1 MTARAAPITARH
13 AGLTT
18 ATRRSSVTTRA
29 VTASPAI
36 SAGLLGDDL
45 SILSAAVERAGLTEA
60 LTGGKALTV
69 FAPSDAAF
77 AAACEDL
84 QLSKEEVLGLDNLAD
99 ILTYHVVEGT
109 VTSTDLKDGEV
120 ATLNERF
127 TLDVAGATVNG
138 AGITAADA
146 TVGSL
151 TVHTIDTVLFPPW
164 AAPAKVLTPQQ
175 VLAFEG
181 WAPEVINGRLAMLG
195 FLTCVVQEV
204 ATGHSFTQQ
213 FGDNFGIF
221 AAQVQLW
228 AFASLAP
235 SFSSNEGY
243 TADPFSIEGS
253 RTWREVFKGG
263 PWGPEARKIFS
274 PEVEQL
280 NGRAAMVGVTSLIAV
295 ETFMGYALF

>member
-1 MTARAAPITARH
+1 
-13 AGLTT
+13 
-18 ATRRSSVTTRA
+18 
-29 VTASPAI
+29 
-36 SAGLLGDDL
+36 
-45 SILSAAVERAGLTEA
+45 
-60 LTGGKALTV
+60 V

-77 AAACEDL
+77 TRMCDDL
-84 QLSKEEVLGLDNLAD
+84 QLSKEAVLGLDNLAD
-99 ILTYHVVEGT
+99 ILTYHVVDGT
-109 VTSTDLKDGEV
+109 VTSADLRDGEV
-120 ATLNERF
+120 PTLNTRF
-127 TLDVAGATVNG
+127 ALDIKDATVNG
-138 AGITAADA
+138 AGITRADV

-243 TADPFSIEGS
+243 TANPFTMEAS
-253 RTWREVFKGG
+253 RTWQEVFKGG
-263 PWGPEARKIFS
+263 PWGPEARKIFT

-280 NGRAAMVGVTSLIAV
+280 NGRASMVGIASLIVV
-295 ETFMGYALF
+295 ETMMGHALF